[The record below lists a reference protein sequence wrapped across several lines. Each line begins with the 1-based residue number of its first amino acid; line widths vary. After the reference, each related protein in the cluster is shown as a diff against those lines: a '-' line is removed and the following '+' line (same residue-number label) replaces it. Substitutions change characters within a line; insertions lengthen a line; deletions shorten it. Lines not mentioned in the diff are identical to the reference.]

1 MKQFIF
7 IISLLSISR
16 VLSAQSDDLQ
26 LVSTWMQGIF
36 DSHEQHVKDTA
47 NYFDI
52 HLEIVPVWT
61 VRKDAIWFYVE
72 QAVAGSLDKP
82 YRQRIYRLTEVE
94 DGLFE
99 SKVYL
104 LKDPLR
110 FAQHPDLVE
119 VLSPDSITEKE
130 GCSVFFRKIDNR
142 TFQGGTIGKNCPSDR
157 KGASY
162 ATSEV
167 LIRESLLE
175 SWDRGFDDKDEQVWG
190 AELGGYQFV
199 KKQ

>member
-52 HLEIVPVWT
+52 HLEIVPVWI

-130 GCSVFFRKIDNR
+130 GCSVFSEKLIIEHFKEERSGKIA
-142 TFQGGTIGKNCPSDR
+142 QVIE
-157 KGASY
+157 KG
-162 ATSEV
+162 
-167 LIRESLLE
+167 
-175 SWDRGFDDKDEQVWG
+175 QVMQHQK
-190 AELGGYQFV
+190 Y
-199 KKQ
+199 